1 VNGWKI
7 YKIMEKDITILKFI
21 ERLKLIINFTL
32 LEVVDYW
39 EADLCAIGLLRGN
52 KLVYISTFNNVEN
65 EESMYDFD
73 LEIIDESDKEKFDVV
88 KVGRNISEAELVCE
102 IKLFLDV

>member
-1 VNGWKI
+1 
-7 YKIMEKDITILKFI
+7 MEKDLTILKLI

-39 EADLCAIGLLRGN
+39 EADLCAIGIKKEN
-52 KLVYISTFNNVEN
+52 KVVYISTFNYVEN
-65 EESMYDFD
+65 EELMYDFD
-73 LEIIDESDKEKFDVV
+73 LEIIDENDIEKFDVIN
-88 KVGRNISEAELVCE
+88 GARNVSEAELVSE

>member
-1 VNGWKI
+1 
-7 YKIMEKDITILKFI
+7 MEKDITILKFI

>member
-1 VNGWKI
+1 
-7 YKIMEKDITILKFI
+7 MDKDITILEFI

-39 EADLCAIGLLRGN
+39 EADLCAIGLIRGN

-88 KVGRNISEAELVCE
+88 KVGSNISEAELVCE